1 MRRMTHADSEPE
13 ASGGPVP
20 VPVPEAWSL
29 FALVRAVETPGTAT
43 NAKATVMH
51 HTMLM
56 TMVINTTKKTTK
68 EGERERERG
77 GRGEGGGRR
86 YVVAWCGM
94 VWHSVA

>member
-1 MRRMTHADSEPE
+1 MAHADSEPE

-20 VPVPEAWSL
+20 VPVLEAWSL

-56 TMVINTTKKTTK
+56 TMVINTTKKTMR
-68 EGERERERG
+68 ERERERG

-86 YVVAWCGM
+86 YIVAWCGI
-94 VWHSVA
+94 VWQNKVYVAR

>member
-20 VPVPEAWSL
+20 VLVPVLEAWSL

-56 TMVINTTKKTTK
+56 TMVINTTKKTM
-68 EGERERERG
+68 RERG
-77 GRGEGGGRR
+77 RGSGEGGAREAGG
-86 YVVAWCGM
+86 VMLWHGVA
-94 VWHSVA
+94 